1 MNFDDY
7 SNSVLLTYI
16 DEWVKGER
24 DRKIMKRR
32 IIDKIKLEALA
43 EEFELS
49 TRQINHIVGKS
60 EKMIMKKLKL
70 AENKVNSFNSPIPG

>member
-70 AENKVNSFNSPIPG
+70 AENKVNSFNSPIPV